1 MFLLHFL
8 PFTFEIINECQHCSF
23 WNHFTFQA
31 LNMMFVIMMFSFSS
45 QRSLFYLFIFSGL
58 SLLSKI
64 IEAKCKRS
72 GCGCHRLIAQRTS
85 VAIQQ
90 LSWRWIFLTF
100 CEKHFL
106 NCSLIQS
113 QCLWT
118 LDSLL
123 HVRSWEVKKPS
134 FKHSAQWISTKMISF
149 IWLYIF
155 LHLRTTPVNQITSLT
170 FVVNFYISL
179 CIQ

>member
-1 MFLLHFL
+1 
-8 PFTFEIINECQHCSF
+8 
-23 WNHFTFQA
+23 
-31 LNMMFVIMMFSFSS
+31 MFVIMMFSFSS

-58 SLLSKI
+58 SLSKI

-72 GCGCHRLIAQRTS
+72 GCGCHMLISQRTS

-90 LSWRWIFLTF
+90 LSWRWIFWTF

-149 IWLYIF
+149 IWRYIF
-155 LHLRTTPVNQITSLT
+155 LHLRTTSVNQITSLT